1 MWRGNSRR
9 EYARRMQRRKHMTAM
24 NEMPA
29 DKLCASGDGIRCY
42 HLGSYRFVAVTPSG
56 AVVERRSMYA
66 AVAAAYRV

>member
-1 MWRGNSRR
+1 
-9 EYARRMQRRKHMTAM
+9 MTAM